1 MIISILGQKVGF
13 SSQCQVL
20 FPEVKSSKEEFH
32 NLLKKVCT
40 NSVMRSG
47 ACESDIKQNKEILK
61 IETTFPVVTL
71 EHMFCQHMNK
81 NINRK
86 QDMKK

>member
-1 MIISILGQKVGF
+1 M
-13 SSQCQVL
+13 
-20 FPEVKSSKEEFH
+20 
-32 NLLKKVCT
+32 CT

-47 ACESDIKQNKEILK
+47 ACEGDIKQNKEILK